1 VPAAAAIYAR
11 ISSDPEGDHLGV
23 RRQIADCEQYA
34 AHRGWPIYDTY
45 VDDDRSAYSG
55 KPRQAYRRMLDDIR
69 EGTVDAV
76 VVWHLDRLHRQ
87 PRELEEFFEVCDQA
101 GMRSMASISGDV
113 DLSSH
118 DGRFLARILGAVARK
133 ESDDKSRRIT
143 RKHLELAQAGR
154 AVGGGDRPFGWRADR
169 RTVEPIEAAAIREAV
184 ARVRAGDS
192 LRAIATDWNARGV
205 TSVRGGQWVPTVLRR
220 MLMSARLSAQ
230 REYKGEIVAKGDWD
244 AIITP
249 EETAQVRA
257 ILGDPSRLKRR
268 TVRRYLLSGGLLRC
282 GVCGAVLVARPRLG
296 GERRYVCAKGPGL
309 PGCGGIAIMAEP
321 LEELLVSAVL
331 YRLDTPELAAALE
344 GAVAEDAEAEAA
356 HDSVMADRA
365 QLEELARAY
374 GERLITFPEYLA
386 ARTPIEAR
394 IDAGARKVSR
404 LTQTAAIAAHVG
416 NAAALRATWADLPL
430 TRQHSIVAAV
440 LARATIRPALRGR
453 TRFDP
458 ERVEPEW
465 RL

>member
-1 VPAAAAIYAR
+1 
-11 ISSDPEGDHLGV
+11 
-23 RRQIADCEQYA
+23 
-34 AHRGWPIYDTY
+34 
-45 VDDDRSAYSG
+45 
-55 KPRQAYRRMLDDIR
+55 
-69 EGTVDAV
+69 
-76 VVWHLDRLHRQ
+76 
-87 PRELEEFFEVCDQA
+87 
-101 GMRSMASISGDV
+101 
-113 DLSSH
+113 
-118 DGRFLARILGAVARK
+118 
-133 ESDDKSRRIT
+133 
-143 RKHLELAQAGR
+143 
-154 AVGGGDRPFGWRADR
+154 
-169 RTVEPIEAAAIREAV
+169 
-184 ARVRAGDS
+184 
-192 LRAIATDWNARGV
+192 
-205 TSVRGGQWVPTVLRR
+205 
-220 MLMSARLSAQ
+220 MSARLSAQ

-394 IDAGARKVSR
+394 IDAGERKVSR

>member
-1 VPAAAAIYAR
+1 MPAAAAIYAR
-11 ISSDPEGDHLGV
+11 ISSDPDGDQLGV
-23 RRQIADCEQYA
+23 RRQVADCQTFAE
-34 AHRGWPIYDTY
+34 RRCWPVYDTY

-55 KPRQAYRRMLDDIR
+55 KQRPEYRRMLDDIR
-69 EGTVDAV
+69 EGAVDAV

-87 PRELEEFFEVCDQA
+87 PKELEEFFDVCDRA
-101 GMRSMASISGDV
+101 GLRAMASISGDV

-154 AVGGGDRPFGWRADR
+154 DTGGGDRPFGWRADR
-169 RTVEPIEAAAIREAV
+169 RTIEPTEAAAIREAV

-192 LRAIATDWNARGV
+192 LRALASDWNARGL
-205 TSVRGGQWVPTVLRR
+205 TSVRGGQWLPTVLRR
-220 MLMSARLSAQ
+220 MLMSARLSGQ
-230 REYKGEIVAKGDWD
+230 RSYKGEIVATGDWEP
-244 AIITP
+244 IITP
-249 EETAQVRA
+249 EETDQMRV
-257 ILGDPSRLKRR
+257 ILGDPNRLKRR

-282 GVCGAVLVARPRLG
+282 GVCHSILVARPRVD

-309 PGCGGIAIMAEP
+309 PGCGRIAIIAEP
-321 LEELLVSAVL
+321 LEDLITQAVL

-344 GAVAEDAEAEAA
+344 GAVAKDAEAEAA
-356 HDSVMADRA
+356 HSSLVLDRA

-374 GERLITFPEYLA
+374 GERQITFPEYLA
-386 ARTPIEAR
+386 ARGPIEAR
-394 IDAGARKVSR
+394 IDAGTRKVSR
-404 LTQTAAIAAHVG
+404 LTQTSAIASHVG
-416 NAAALRATWADLPL
+416 QSDALRAVWADLPL

-440 LARATIRPALRGR
+440 LARAIIRPALRGR